1 MDKNKVKKTVAI
13 LSPLF
18 VAVLTAIFGVEVLYW
33 AAGAIVLAIIIF
45 WILFLSQF

>member
-1 MDKNKVKKTVAI
+1 MNKKKITKKIGWITPVV
-13 LSPLF
+13 

-33 AAGAIVLAIIIF
+33 TAGAIILAIIIF